1 MMVVTKIQ
9 DEFSPVL
16 IILTYDGRLTYWCH
30 QCSYKLVGSS
40 LLLFQ
45 VSLENKL
52 KLLMWLLCLK
62 KWLCVECSSLKTQ
75 IITSMV
81 THTST
86 QSLIRWLLAL
96 SCMSLSSCLLISS
109 PVKTFFPTSF
119 TSVSSPVVNSTFYI
133 AQQGKL
139 KILVRWSIWELFCF
153 KFCKNEKTHFLFSI
167 GSNVIIVL

>member
-1 MMVVTKIQ
+1 MADWHTDVINARTNWLEAV
-9 DEFSPVL
+9 
-16 IILTYDGRLTYWCH
+16 C
-30 QCSYKLVGSS
+30 CSSKLAWRTNLSYSCDFCVWK
-40 LLLFQ
+40 
-45 VSLENKL
+45 ND
-52 KLLMWLLCLK
+52 
-62 KWLCVECSSLKTQ
+62 CVECSSLKTQ

-153 KFCKNEKTHFLFSI
+153 KFCQNEKTTHFLFSI